1 MDLMSFRPAWLRPA
15 VLLAA
20 LLLLAACAPGTA
32 AGSDTGAGTDDRLA
46 VAASF
51 YPLQFVAQRV
61 GGEHVRVRSLTK
73 PGVEPHDLELTPR
86 DVAALSRSDAVLFL
100 KGFQPAVDQAVA
112 ADGPP
117 LVVDAAPTA
126 RLDLHY
132 TPLEDGLPQ
141 RRAAGSTD
149 PHFWLDPTRLA
160 AVAATFAAELQRTDP
175 GHAAAYRANL
185 AALTRDLGAL
195 DRQLRTGLSRC
206 AGTEL
211 VTSHTA
217 FGYLAA
223 RYGMHQVGIVGLSP
237 DAEPD
242 PGQLARADAFVR
254 EHHVRTIYYETLV
267 SPAVAR
273 TVAAETGAR
282 VSVLDPLEGL
292 DDSSAGSDYL
302 EVMRSNL
309 EALRQGQPCA

>member
-1 MDLMSFRPAWLRPA
+1 MSFRRPAWLRPA
-15 VLLAA
+15 VLALAA
-20 LLLLAACAPGTA
+20 LLLAACAPGTA
-32 AGSDTGAGTDDRLA
+32 AGSDGGAQTDDRLA

-117 LVVDAAPTA
+117 VVVDAAPTA
-126 RLDLHY
+126 RLDLRY
-132 TPLEDGLPQ
+132 TPLEDGLPR
-141 RRAAGSTD
+141 RRATGSTD

-160 AVAATFAAELQRTDP
+160 AVAAAFAAELQRADP
-175 GHAAAYRANL
+175 AHAPAYRANL
-185 AALTRDLGAL
+185 AKLTRDLTAM
-195 DRQLRTGLSRC
+195 DRQLRTGLAGC

-223 RYGMHQVGIVGLSP
+223 RYGMHQVGITGLSP
-237 DAEPD
+237 DAEPE
-242 PGQLARADAFVR
+242 PRQLARAGAFVQT
-254 EHHVRTIYYETLV
+254 HHVRTIYYETLV

-282 VSVLDPLEGL
+282 VSVLDPLESL

-309 EALRQGQPCA
+309 SALRQGQPCE